1 MVDTINLYY
10 DKYYEKFYSG
20 FLSMVIVSA
29 FLAFLYIVG
38 LVFGAKPD
46 ISKYLRV

>member
-10 DKYYEKFYSG
+10 DRYYEKFYSG
-20 FLSMVIVSA
+20 SLSMVIVSVY
-29 FLAFLYIVG
+29 LYIVG